1 MYTWYM
7 LLGILCGLI
16 TGIFSGLVG
25 VGGGLVMI
33 PIMTLFFG
41 FSQHL
46 AQGTSLAVMLPP
58 IGLLAVWAY
67 YKEGLVNIPLAG
79 WIILGFIFGSW
90 FGAKGAIF
98 IPDLWLKK
106 CFGLT
111 MIAMGIKFVFF
122 K

>member
-90 FGAKGAIF
+90 FGAKGAIL

-111 MIAMGIKFVFF
+111 MIAMGIKLVFF